1 MADAVAAAAQSE
13 AVDGSVAAVMDND
26 AWKELG
32 ASALQGQ
39 VPSDRPPQSPR
50 CVRLLVEM
58 SLTGLGVC
66 SSGQDC
72 RLTQEAAAAA
82 MSVRCSG
89 RGFIDWPMQ
98 PLSCHHCSGL
108 PSYMTYSSCALSRS
122 PIPSMSFRTADT
134 LNSGVIDPG
143 YLPIFSVSRVWTPP
157 GWTHRLRTPSGESS
171 TSSSL
176 QPERLPVSAFES
188 FEGSRR
194 SCRTYFATM
203 FAAALLER

>member
-1 MADAVAAAAQSE
+1 MAAAAQSE

-39 VPSDRPPQSPR
+39 VPSDRPPSLAPLR
-50 CVRLLVEM
+50 SSSER
-58 SLTGLGVC
+58 SGSRLTGLGVR

-89 RGFIDWPMQ
+89 RGSIDWPMQ

-176 QPERLPVSAFES
+176 QPERLS
-188 FEGSRR
+188 
-194 SCRTYFATM
+194 
-203 FAAALLER
+203 